1 MESPLPS
8 TEEPVSPGKPSK
20 YLICRPERVG
30 ILDIFRLLFTSR
42 RFLDYHSFVQSSS
55 PPISAELEAAI
66 PEPNVI
72 ISAMLLKILHVLRKP
87 LALLGRMVEY
97 CLNLLCLNGGYMGF
111 LRNIVTALPKEYLPL
126 LDLQELGDDVTP
138 LDLTTMA
145 SKIAYENP
153 AYIREAVD
161 NHLKMNFVEFFNC
174 WNKFLEAKSTQAFV
188 FTDKKE
194 DARWIFLV
202 FRGTEL
208 FDAMDWSADLDISR
222 IHINDKMGSV
232 HLGFMKALGLQD
244 ETDFA
249 KGFPID
255 DAGTEDKPL
264 AYYAIRTA
272 LSKLLEEHP
281 RATIVLTGHSQGG
294 ALAVLFSALLAYHG
308 RRDLLERIEGCTFA
322 AYMDSMVSLKYYRT
336 VYRHDIVPRIPFDQ
350 PPIFNFRH
358 FGVCIYYEGW
368 YTRKMA
374 GDDEPNPNFF
384 DWSFLG
390 EMFRGSWDDLSD
402 ALDAAKKEGKEFE
415 EGWISLFLRLYGLTF
430 PGMAFHSPRDYLNA
444 ARLSKVAIKDDADLL

>member
-1 MESPLPS
+1 MHAE
-8 TEEPVSPGKPSK
+8 
-20 YLICRPERVG
+20 
-30 ILDIFRLLFTSR
+30 
-42 RFLDYHSFVQSSS
+42 FLD
-55 PPISAELEAAI
+55 
-66 PEPNVI
+66 
-72 ISAMLLKILHVLRKP
+72 
-87 LALLGRMVEY
+87 
-97 CLNLLCLNGGYMGF
+97 
-111 LRNIVTALPKEYLPL
+111 
-126 LDLQELGDDVTP
+126 
-138 LDLTTMA
+138 
-145 SKIAYENP
+145 
-153 AYIREAVD
+153 
-161 NHLKMNFVEFFNC
+161 
-174 WNKFLEAKSTQAFV
+174 AKSTQAFI

-249 KGFPID
+249 KGFPTD

-272 LSKLLEEHP
+272 LSRLLEEHP

-294 ALAVLFSALLAYHG
+294 ALAVLFSALLTYHG
-308 RRDLLERIEGCTFA
+308 RRDLLDRIEAVVTHGQPRVGDSTFA

-350 PPIFNFRH
+350 PPIFNFKH

-368 YTRKMA
+368 YTRKVC
-374 GDDEPNPNFF
+374 
-384 DWSFLG
+384 
-390 EMFRGSWDDLSD
+390 R
-402 ALDAAKKEGKEFE
+402 
-415 EGWISLFLRLYGLTF
+415 TC
-430 PGMAFHSPRDYLNA
+430 SPWVL
-444 ARLSKVAIKDDADLL
+444 K